1 MQSTMRDSEK
11 KRMILSF
18 LQKYELDKIFPS
30 LGIDSFDLLHVRK
43 GQIICSKGDE
53 INNLY
58 FLAEG
63 KVKIYTTTLDDK
75 RLILRFQEALGLI
88 GDIEFI
94 QGTPVLHTIE
104 ASTECYF
111 ITLSYDVLRKTVIND
126 PLFLTFLL
134 DIVTKKFRAK
144 TDAATLNLLYPV
156 EVRVASYLLSTK
168 VEDER
173 QLYHEEA
180 KDSSMTDI
188 ADMIGT
194 SYRHLN
200 RVIKKLCNDG
210 VIEKAGGQIFIKN
223 IKMLREIARNN
234 IYE

>member
-1 MQSTMRDSEK
+1 MLDSEK
-11 KRMILSF
+11 KRMISAF
-18 LQKYELDKIFPS
+18 LQKYELDQVFPS
-30 LGIDSFDLLHVRK
+30 LGIDSFDLLHVPK
-43 GQIICSKGDE
+43 GHIICSKGDE
-53 INNLY
+53 INDLH
-58 FLAEG
+58 FLVQG

-75 RLILRFQEALGLI
+75 RLILRFQKSLGLI

-111 ITLSYDVLRKTVIND
+111 ITLSYNVLRKTVIND
-126 PLFLTFLL
+126 PVFLTFLL
-134 DIVTKKFRAK
+134 EIVTKKFRAK

-168 VEDER
+168 ADDER
-173 QLYHEEA
+173 LLYHEEA
-180 KDSSMTDI
+180 KGSSMTDI

-210 VIEKAGGQIFIKN
+210 LIEKVDGQITIKN
-223 IKMLREIARNN
+223 IEMLREIARNN